1 MHGNK
6 KERRNNMPQYNTDK
20 LREAISEKFGTI
32 AAFSKA
38 ADLEPSTVS
47 RLLQRGNWK
56 ASQMKAA
63 LNALNI
69 PLSEVGAYFFEEK
82 SAIAQ
87 QHGGKI

>member
-1 MHGNK
+1 
-6 KERRNNMPQYNTDK
+6 MPQYNTDK

-38 ADLEPSTVS
+38 ADLEPSTIS

-69 PLSEVGAYFFEEK
+69 PLSEVDVYFFDENR
-82 SAIAQ
+82 AVAQ
-87 QHGGKI
+87 HHGGET

>member
-1 MHGNK
+1 
-6 KERRNNMPQYNTDK
+6 MPQYNTDK
-20 LREAISEKFGTI
+20 LRDAISEKFGTI

-63 LNALNI
+63 LDALEI
-69 PLSEVGAYFFEEK
+69 PLTEVGAYFFEEQR
-82 SAIAQ
+82 AVAQ
-87 QHGGKI
+87 QHGGEK

>member
-1 MHGNK
+1 
-6 KERRNNMPQYNTDK
+6 MPQYNTDK
-20 LREAISEKFGTI
+20 LREAISEKFETI

-69 PLSEVGAYFFEEK
+69 PLSEVDVYFFDENR
-82 SAIAQ
+82 AVAQ
-87 QHGGKI
+87 HHGGET

>member
-1 MHGNK
+1 
-6 KERRNNMPQYNTDK
+6 MPQYNTDK
-20 LREAISEKFGTI
+20 LRDAIIEKFGTI

-63 LNALNI
+63 LEALNI
-69 PLSEVGAYFFEEK
+69 PLTDVGIYFFDDGR
-82 SAIAQ
+82 AITQ
-87 QHGGKI
+87 THGAET